1 MQRPIAIFA
10 IATLLPVPLLLV
22 GAGAGGLWAWMA
34 LLYMTG
40 LTFALD
46 ELAAPRLPSP
56 PPGQALAAADSLSTI
71 LAGTHFI
78 LLLTAVFALAGHT
91 GLPWSARLPLF
102 LAFGLYFG
110 QVSNSNA
117 HELIHRSDSLLFNLG
132 RWVYI
137 SLLFGHHTSAHRLVH
152 HRFVATEDDPNTAQA
167 GESFYAFLPRAWL
180 GAFVAGWEMER
191 DMRRRNEAAGPH
203 PYAVYLGG
211 AVLFLLAI
219 YILTGWGGILA
230 YLLLCVYAQMQLTLS
245 DYVQHYGLMRG
256 EMADGR
262 LEPVSDRH
270 SWNAGHWFSSALMLN
285 APRHSAHHAHPAWP
299 YPDLTL
305 PGADQAPRLP
315 YSLPVMAT
323 LALWPRRWFAVM
335 DRRLAPWLPQEP

>member
-10 IATLLPVPLLLV
+10 IATLAPVPLLLL
-22 GAGAGGLWAWMA
+22 GAGAGGLWAWLA
-34 LLYMTG
+34 LLYMTV

-46 ELAAPRLPSP
+46 ELVALALPEAS
-56 PPGQALAAADSLSTI
+56 PGQEFPAADSLSTI

-78 LLLTAVFALAGHT
+78 LLLTAAFALAGYT
-91 GLPWSARLPLF
+91 GLHWASRILLF

-152 HRFVATEDDPNTAQA
+152 HRFVATEDDPNTALA

-191 DMRRRNEAAGPH
+191 TLRRQSDARGVN
-203 PYAVYLGG
+203 PYAIYLGG
-211 AVLFLLAI
+211 AALFLLAI
-219 YILTGWGGILA
+219 YILTGWSGILA
-230 YLLLCVYAQMQLTLS
+230 YVLLAAYAQVQLMLS
-245 DYVQHYGLMRG
+245 DYVQHYGLLRG
-256 EMADGR
+256 ERPDGK

-270 SWNAGHWFSSALMLN
+270 SWNSGRWFSSALMLN

-299 YPDLTL
+299 YPELTL
-305 PGADQAPRLP
+305 PPEDQAPRLP

-323 LALWPRRWFAVM
+323 IALWPRRWFAMM